1 MHLTLNKSLALS
13 QYNSLKASL
22 REIAPDNES
31 VTVQGDQVSIS
42 QDVVVKSD
50 AREVTVKAGSHFD
63 NDLATEDSVS
73 FSYKNQ
79 DENGSLNLNREF
91 THSSRKRFWFFTT
104 EKLEV
109 ETGYTQQ
116 TVNPPSHSSLA
127 TTNTFEY

>member
-1 MHLTLNKSLALS
+1 MNIALNKSQALA
-13 QYNSLKASL
+13 QYSSLKASL
-22 REIAPDNES
+22 KEMAPDTES
-31 VTVQGDQVSIS
+31 VKAQGDQVTIS

-50 AREVTVKAGSHFD
+50 GGDVTVKAGSHFD
-63 NDLATEDSVS
+63 NDLTTEDSVS

-79 DENGSLNLNREF
+79 DENGSLTLNREF

-116 TVNPPSHSSLA
+116 TVNPPSHSSVA